1 MNLSKKIFFVTMLA
15 ATTGLPIFAQNV
27 PTSDTVVAIVEG
39 KKIKLGH
46 IISLVE
52 TLPAQYADV
61 AASDLYEGIL
71 DQLIQQTLLVENVPT
86 KKINEKRI
94 SLVMENERRA
104 LISSNALS
112 DITQKAVTESA
123 LQDFYEDQVLSV
135 EPILEFYASHILVE
149 TEEEAQN
156 ILVAAKEGI
165 NFSDLAKENSTG
177 PSASNGGDLGWF
189 GRGAMVSEFDEA
201 VSQMKVGDIAGPV
214 KTQFGWHIIR
224 LNDQRNY
231 PSLETKREELE
242 GQLRNTAISKEIER
256 LQVNS
261 AIEIFKPTFDFEE
274 IRNIDLLN

>member
-1 MNLSKKIFFVTMLA
+1 
-15 ATTGLPIFAQNV
+15 
-27 PTSDTVVAIVEG
+27 
-39 KKIKLGH
+39 
-46 IISLVE
+46 
-52 TLPAQYADV
+52 
-61 AASDLYEGIL
+61 
-71 DQLIQQTLLVENVPT
+71 
-86 KKINEKRI
+86 
-94 SLVMENERRA
+94 
-104 LISSNALS
+104 
-112 DITQKAVTESA
+112 
-123 LQDFYEDQVLSV
+123 
-135 EPILEFYASHILVE
+135 HILVE

>member
-1 MNLSKKIFFVTMLA
+1 MNLSKKIFFVAIL
-15 ATTGLPIFAQNV
+15 ATTIGLPIVAQDV
-27 PTSDTVVAIVEG
+27 PTSETVVAIVEG

-46 IISLVE
+46 IISIVE

-61 AASDLYEGIL
+61 VANDLYEGIL
-71 DQLIQQTLLVENVPT
+71 DQLIQQTLLVVNVPA

-112 DITQKAVTESA
+112 DITQEAVTESA
-123 LQDFYEDQVLSV
+123 LQDLYEDLILSG
-135 EPILEFYASHILVE
+135 EPLLEFYASHILVD

-156 ILVAAKEGI
+156 ILMIAKEGS
-165 NFSDLAKENSTG
+165 NFSDLAKKNSTG

-201 VSQMKVGDIAGPV
+201 VSQMKVGDISGPV
-214 KTQFGWHIIR
+214 KTQFGWHIIK

-242 GQLRNTAISKEIER
+242 GQLRNTAISKKIEF
-256 LQVNS
+256 LQDNS
-261 AIEIFKPTFDFEE
+261 AIEVFNPTFNLEE
-274 IRNIDLLN
+274 IRNSDLLN

>member
-1 MNLSKKIFFVTMLA
+1 MNLSKKIFFVAIL
-15 ATTGLPIFAQNV
+15 ATTIGLPIVAQDV
-27 PTSDTVVAIVEG
+27 PTSETVVAIVEG

-46 IISLVE
+46 IISIVE

-61 AASDLYEGIL
+61 VANDLYEGIL
-71 DQLIQQTLLVENVPT
+71 DQLIQQTLLVVNVPA

-112 DITQKAVTESA
+112 DITQEAVTESA
-123 LQDFYEDQVLSV
+123 LQDLYEDLILSG
-135 EPILEFYASHILVE
+135 EPLLEFYASHILVD
-149 TEEEAQN
+149 TEEEAKN
-156 ILVAAKEGI
+156 ILMVSKEGS

-201 VSQMKVGDIAGPV
+201 VSQMKVGDISGPV
-214 KTQFGWHIIR
+214 KTQFGWHIIK

-242 GQLRNTAISKEIER
+242 GQLRNTAISKKIEF
-256 LQVNS
+256 LQDNS
-261 AIEIFKPTFDFEE
+261 AIEVFNPTFNLEE
-274 IRNIDLLN
+274 IRNSDLLN

>member
-1 MNLSKKIFFVTMLA
+1 MNLSKKIFFVAIL
-15 ATTGLPIFAQNV
+15 ATTIGLPIVAQDV
-27 PTSDTVVAIVEG
+27 PTSETVVAIVEG

-46 IISLVE
+46 IISIVE

-61 AASDLYEGIL
+61 VANDLYEGIL
-71 DQLIQQTLLVENVPT
+71 DQLIQQTLLVVNVPA

-112 DITQKAVTESA
+112 DITQEAVTESA
-123 LQDFYEDQVLSV
+123 LQDLYEDLILSG
-135 EPILEFYASHILVE
+135 EPLLEFYASHILVD

-156 ILVAAKEGI
+156 ILMIAKEGS

-201 VSQMKVGDIAGPV
+201 VSQMKIGDISGPV
-214 KTQFGWHIIR
+214 KTQFGWHIIK

-242 GQLRNTAISKEIER
+242 GQLRNTAISKKIEF
-256 LQVNS
+256 LQDNS
-261 AIEIFKPTFDFEE
+261 AIEVFNPTFNLEE
-274 IRNIDLLN
+274 IRNSDLLN

>member
-1 MNLSKKIFFVTMLA
+1 MNLSKKIFFVAIL
-15 ATTGLPIFAQNV
+15 ATTIGLPIVAQDV
-27 PTSDTVVAIVEG
+27 PTSETVVAIVEG

-46 IISLVE
+46 IISIVE

-61 AASDLYEGIL
+61 VANDLYEGIL
-71 DQLIQQTLLVENVPT
+71 DQLIQQTLLVVNVPA

-112 DITQKAVTESA
+112 DITQEAVTESA
-123 LQDFYEDQVLSV
+123 LQDLYEDLILSG
-135 EPILEFYASHILVE
+135 EPLLEFYASHILVD

-156 ILVAAKEGI
+156 ILMIAKEGS

-201 VSQMKVGDIAGPV
+201 VSQMKVGDISGPV
-214 KTQFGWHIIR
+214 KTKFGWHIIK

-242 GQLRNTAISKEIER
+242 GQLRNTAISKKIEF
-256 LQVNS
+256 LQDNS
-261 AIEIFKPTFDFEE
+261 AIEVFNPTFNLEE
-274 IRNIDLLN
+274 IRNSDLLN

>member
-1 MNLSKKIFFVTMLA
+1 MNLSKKIFFVAIL
-15 ATTGLPIFAQNV
+15 ATTIGLPIVAQDV
-27 PTSDTVVAIVEG
+27 PTSETVVAIVEG

-46 IISLVE
+46 IISIVE

-61 AASDLYEGIL
+61 VANDLYEGIL
-71 DQLIQQTLLVENVPT
+71 DQLIQQTLLVVNVPA

-112 DITQKAVTESA
+112 DITQEAVTESA
-123 LQDFYEDQVLSV
+123 LQDLYEDLILSG
-135 EPILEFYASHILVE
+135 EPLLEFYASHILVD

-156 ILVAAKEGI
+156 ILMIAKEGS

-201 VSQMKVGDIAGPV
+201 VSQMKVGDISGPV
-214 KTQFGWHIIR
+214 KTKSGWHIIK

-242 GQLRNTAISKEIER
+242 GQLRNTAISKKIEF
-256 LQVNS
+256 LQDNS
-261 AIEIFKPTFDFEE
+261 AIEVFNPTFNLEE
-274 IRNIDLLN
+274 IRNSDLLN

>member
-1 MNLSKKIFFVTMLA
+1 MNLSKKIFFVAIL
-15 ATTGLPIFAQNV
+15 ATTIGLPIVAQDV
-27 PTSDTVVAIVEG
+27 PTSETVVAIVEG

-46 IISLVE
+46 IISIVE

-61 AASDLYEGIL
+61 VANDLYEGIL
-71 DQLIQQTLLVENVPT
+71 DQLIQQTLLVVNVPA

-112 DITQKAVTESA
+112 DITQEAVTESA
-123 LQDFYEDQVLSV
+123 LQDLYEDLILSG
-135 EPILEFYASHILVE
+135 EPLLEFYASHILVD

-156 ILVAAKEGI
+156 ILMIA
-165 NFSDLAKENSTG
+165 TG

-201 VSQMKVGDIAGPV
+201 VSQMKVGDISGPV
-214 KTQFGWHIIR
+214 KTQFGWHIIK

-242 GQLRNTAISKEIER
+242 GQLRNTAISKKIEF
-256 LQVNS
+256 LQDNS
-261 AIEIFKPTFDFEE
+261 AIEVFNPTFNLEE
-274 IRNIDLLN
+274 IRNSDLLN